1 MRQALLTTALVV
13 TFSGLLIANP
23 PAAPQVSS
31 FAPAE
36 DILSQVDYYTDR
48 LATAVADKDD
58 YTKANQ
64 KRVAKDAST
73 LSVLLLALGL
83 HDQDHRLKASAAGLL
98 PLAQR
103 LAKSFEDYDTAKTA
117 HDALADALQNG
128 ASGGSSLAW
137 HKVAD
142 LEQLMKQVPTINNRL
157 RRSLKESRFEKDTG
171 KSAGYAAALA
181 VIAQAAMS
189 DTHKVENPE
198 DTEKWYQYCAEMRDT
213 AGAIN
218 AAIRRKDFEAAT
230 VAGTQLKGLCKQCHD
245 VFREEDVPIK

>member
-1 MRQALLTTALVV
+1 MRQALLTTALVA

-23 PAAPQVSS
+23 PAAPPVSS

-58 YTKANQ
+58 YTKAKK
-64 KRVAKDAST
+64 KRVAKDANT
-73 LSVLLLALGL
+73 LSVLLLALGM

-103 LAKSFEDYDTAKTA
+103 LAESSGDYDTAKPA
-117 HDALADALQNG
+117 HDALAEVLQNG

-137 HKVAD
+137 HKVAN

-157 RRSLKESRFEKDTG
+157 RRSLRESRFEKDAE

-181 VIAQAAMS
+181 VIAQAAMA
-189 DTHKVENPE
+189 DTHEVKNPA
-198 DTEKWYQYCAEMRDT
+198 DTDKWYQYCAEMRDA

-218 AAIRRKDFEAAT
+218 AAIRQKDFEAAT
-230 VAGTQLKGLCKQCHD
+230 IAGKQLKALCKQCHD
-245 VFREEDVPIK
+245 VFREEEIK